1 MSCERFR
8 EEHQRQGK
16 PLKIS
21 GGTDAWPAR
30 RWSVEALRARFAERE
45 VSLTQTQTLT
55 LTLTLNLTL
64 TLTLTPTLTLTL
76 TLTLASPSPEP

>member
-45 VSLTQTQTLT
+45 VSLTQTLTLT

-64 TLTLTPTLTLTL
+64 TLTPTLTL